1 MVTGEGEINAAVTL
15 SSLVFSPIFDLSQTY
30 FFAAGIAGV
39 NPKVTTINSVSFA
52 RYAVQVT
59 LQYEIDLRELPD
71 NFTTN
76 YFPQGGQV
84 PFEYPTSIYGT
95 EVFELNAELR
105 SIASSF
111 ARRAEL
117 ADSSTAQTYRS
128 QYTTSDEIYVAG
140 TQPPAVM
147 ECDVTT
153 TDVYFSGRLLSEAF
167 DNTTSILTN
176 GTGVYCSTAQEDNA
190 TLEALMRA
198 AKHKLVDFSRIIVM
212 RTGSDFERPYD
223 GQSALDNL
231 LYAEQGAFE
240 PAVQN
245 LYNAG
250 VEVVQGILHEWDS
263 TFAAGVKPKNY
274 IGDIFAT
281 LGGEPDFG
289 PGRKES
295 LAGAGALTKRSRSR
309 LRR

>member
-1 MVTGEGEINAAVTL
+1 
-15 SSLVFSPIFDLSQTY
+15 
-30 FFAAGIAGV
+30 
-39 NPKVTTINSVSFA
+39 
-52 RYAVQVT
+52 
-59 LQYEIDLRELPD
+59 
-71 NFTTN
+71 
-76 YFPQGGQV
+76 
-84 PFEYPTSIYGT
+84 
-95 EVFELNAELR
+95 
-105 SIASSF
+105 
-111 ARRAEL
+111 
-117 ADSSTAQTYRS
+117 
-128 QYTTSDEIYVAG
+128 
-140 TQPPAVM
+140 
-147 ECDVTT
+147 
-153 TDVYFSGRLLSEAF
+153 
-167 DNTTSILTN
+167 
-176 GTGVYCSTAQEDNA
+176 
-190 TLEALMRA
+190 MRA

-295 LAGAGALTKRSRSR
+295 LAGAGALTKRSQSR